1 MLIVLRI
8 IATFLAGLFLTVL
21 LAALPTH
28 AQQHNQHD
36 QHNSQE
42 NVPDDVIGSWEGLL
56 DAGLTE
62 LRIVFHLDADGDSL
76 TALMDSPDQGATG
89 IPVSDATFQD
99 ERLRLTVT
107 AVGGRYEGTLVVEGD
122 GGRSIQGSW
131 SQMGQSFPLTLHPTD
146 ASVALRERPQHPEPP
161 YPYRTDEVTFDSS
174 PDDIQLE
181 GTLSLPEHG
190 GPHPAVVLVSGSGPQ
205 DRDATLFEH
214 KPFLVLA
221 DHLTRAGI
229 AVLRYDERGVGASSG
244 TPFPSVTTE
253 AFARDAAAAVRFLK
267 AHPDVRPESVGL
279 IGLSE
284 GGMVGPQVHLNHE
297 SLAFLVLLAAPA
309 QTGYD
314 TLVDQ
319 LERIAAAQGMPAAL
333 AETSSASQRQLL
345 QAVRTAPDSSAAAQ
359 EVAALLKDGRLPD
372 EQIGAQVDQLTS
384 PWFRYFVAYDPAPA
398 LQQLDLP
405 VLALYGSNDLQVHP
419 DVHAG
424 PLRDALSATPDATVS
439 VLDGLNHLFQPA
451 ETGLPT
457 EYGQIETTI
466 APEALRQITTWI
478 QERTALP

>member
-1 MLIVLRI
+1 MVMILRI
-8 IATFLAGLFLTVL
+8 IWPLLTGLLLSVL
-21 LAALPTH
+21 LSPLPAH
-28 AQQHNQHD
+28 AQYDSPDNVLHN
-36 QHNSQE
+36 
-42 NVPDDVIGSWEGLL
+42 VVGSWEGLL
-56 DAGLTE
+56 EAGLTE
-62 LRIVFHLDADGDSL
+62 LHTVFHLDADGDSL
-76 TALMDSPDQGATG
+76 TALMDSPDQGAIG

-99 ERLRLTVT
+99 DRLRLTVT
-107 AVGGRYEGTLVVEGD
+107 AVGGRYEGTLVVEAD
-122 GGRSIQGSW
+122 SGRSIQGSW

-146 ASVALRERPQHPEPP
+146 ASVALRVRPQQPEPP
-161 YPYRTDEVTFDSS
+161 YPYRTNDVTFDNS
-174 PDDIQLE
+174 PDGIQLG
-181 GTLSLPEHG
+181 GTLSLPDGG

-244 TPFPSVTTE
+244 TPFPTVTTE

-267 AHPDVRPESVGL
+267 AHPDVRVGSVGL

-284 GGMVGPQVHLNHE
+284 GGVVGPQVHVNHE
-297 SLAFLVLLAAPA
+297 SLAFLVLLAAPG

-345 QAVRTAPDSSAAAQ
+345 QAVRTAPDSAAAQ
-359 EVAALLKDGRLPD
+359 EVAALLKEGRLPD
-372 EQIGAQVDQLTS
+372 EQVDAQVAQLTS
-384 PWFRYFVAYDPAPA
+384 PWFRYFVAYDPVPA

-419 DVHAG
+419 DIHAR

-439 VLDGLNHLFQPA
+439 VLDGLNHLFQSA
-451 ETGLPT
+451 ATGLPT